1 MLEEEVIFL
10 LQEGIQKEG
19 FNNLWKSKMSGGD
32 HILSSS
38 KQYEGF
44 DVDEEITI
52 WWMVFLKMNP
62 VDTGVIFLMI
72 LVVMALWKKVLILW
86 VKGGMKK
93 EMAKKIMNE
102 LIMKIEE
109 GIFASYQK
117 VGVLGEVWNVSLWMM
132 LGSLLQV
139 AM

>member
-1 MLEEEVIFL
+1 
-10 LQEGIQKEG
+10 
-19 FNNLWKSKMSGGD
+19 
-32 HILSSS
+32 
-38 KQYEGF
+38 
-44 DVDEEITI
+44 
-52 WWMVFLKMNP
+52 
-62 VDTGVIFLMI
+62 
-72 LVVMALWKKVLILW
+72 
-86 VKGGMKK
+86 
-93 EMAKKIMNE
+93 MAKKIMNE